1 MNLHKSEGI
10 AENITLPPDFLSLID
25 SKPIEECL
33 LHLVGCPEYRPDLIE
48 TAKNTTEQYILHQI
62 EIIKT
67 LLIDSEDRPEGIS
80 DDDLLAISAYTL
92 ESSIYKLVNAW
103 GNMGDMKYV
112 APYLKFLLEA
122 LRRLPESYRYQGFGV
137 RILDT
142 TTHMNQVAWDNYKE
156 HFAKG
161 KPVNFHSV
169 CSFGRDEKLLNNFIK
184 KGIDHPVIV
193 LKCENISGYLI
204 ENISMMPRLGNKNDG
219 EVLVEGPAFFN
230 VKSEPIQIQ
239 NFVFV
244 DITFNEKISHLRAY
258 LPYKKSKSLIE
269 QEKKKEKRRKKKR
282 KGEKENREKKN

>member
-10 AENITLPPDFLSLID
+10 AENITLSPHFLSLID

-33 LHLVGCPEYRPDLIE
+33 LQLVGCPVPEYRPDLIE

-62 EIIKT
+62 EVIKT
-67 LLIDSEDRPEGIS
+67 LLIDSDDRPQGIS

-103 GNMGDMKYV
+103 GNMPSRNMDDMKFV

-142 TTHMNQVAWDNYKE
+142 TTHMMQVAWDNYKE

-184 KGIDHPVIV
+184 KRD
-193 LKCENISGYLI
+193 
-204 ENISMMPRLGNKNDG
+204 
-219 EVLVEGPAFFN
+219 
-230 VKSEPIQIQ
+230 
-239 NFVFV
+239 
-244 DITFNEKISHLRAY
+244 
-258 LPYKKSKSLIE
+258 
-269 QEKKKEKRRKKKR
+269 
-282 KGEKENREKKN
+282 